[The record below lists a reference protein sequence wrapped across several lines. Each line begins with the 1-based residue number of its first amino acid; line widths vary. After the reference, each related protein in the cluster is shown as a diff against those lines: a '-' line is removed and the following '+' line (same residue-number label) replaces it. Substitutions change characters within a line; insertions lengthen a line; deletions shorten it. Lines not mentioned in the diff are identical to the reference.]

1 MIHVMN
7 SAMMPAEGR
16 YTLHR
21 ISLDQWIES
30 VKAAH
35 QSGHIASSIG
45 YWQNLDIIFQLTGVR
60 LQLSREPTHLQP
72 GDTML
77 IMRLKYRPENK
88 GKVEPKITDFEF
100 FIAHYAV
107 LS

>member
-1 MIHVMN
+1 MIHIMN
-7 SAMMPAEGR
+7 SAMMPAPGT

-21 ISLDQWIES
+21 LGMEQWIQE

-35 QSGHIASSIG
+35 RSGNIASSIG

-60 LQLSREPTHLQP
+60 LQLSRDPTRLQS

-100 FIAHYAV
+100 FRAEYH
-107 LS
+107 